1 MEKKNRV
8 KIHIGEIICQKL
20 KAEGRT
26 KKWLAE
32 QVHCN
37 QSNFCKLLQKPTMD
51 TDLLMRISF
60 ALQDNFFS
68 HLSNY
73 CNDNQQVKN
82 NIGK

>member
-1 MEKKNRV
+1 MAQNK

-60 ALQDNFFS
+60 ALQDNFF
-68 HLSNY
+68 
-73 CNDNQQVKN
+73 
-82 NIGK
+82 

>member
-1 MEKKNRV
+1 MAQNK
-8 KIHIGEIICQKL
+8 KIHIGEIICRKL

-32 QVHCN
+32 QMHCN
-37 QSNFCKLLQKPTMD
+37 QSNFCKLSMD
-51 TDLLMRISF
+51 TGLLMRISF

>member
-1 MEKKNRV
+1 
-8 KIHIGEIICQKL
+8 L

-51 TDLLMRISF
+51 TGLLPQISLI
-60 ALQDNFFS
+60 LQDNFFS
-68 HLSNY
+68 CLSDY
-73 CNDNQQVKN
+73 CDNNQQIN
-82 NIGK
+82 GNTGK